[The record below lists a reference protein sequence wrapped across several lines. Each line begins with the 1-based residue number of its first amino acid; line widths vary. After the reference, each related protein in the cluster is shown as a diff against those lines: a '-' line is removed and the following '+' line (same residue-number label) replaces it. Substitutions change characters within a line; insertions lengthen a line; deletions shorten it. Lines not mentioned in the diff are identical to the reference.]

1 MTIVVESTSAETHET
16 SREKLLAAARE
27 LRPMLQAQAEEADTN
42 RRLPASTEKALRES
56 GLFKLTTPRRYGGH
70 QVNVRTY
77 MEVSAEIAKGCSSAA
92 WVAMIVG
99 GGNFLTALYNQQAQ
113 EEVWGAD
120 PEAAVVGVVTAH
132 GKGRKTEDGYVVSG
146 RWGFASGCH
155 HAQWI
160 VLVFDTV
167 DADGNVIGQG
177 AALLP
182 MSEVTIEDTWHVV
195 GMRGTGSNT
204 VVVEDVFVPDHRVL
218 DVLKVAQGEFPTEF
232 TDELEYRV
240 PTLTGLLST
249 IFGPQLG
256 MAEAAL
262 EIAIGTVRKGRSIAY
277 SLHPTSAEAPSYQI
291 AIAKAASLIDTA
303 RLLAMRSAD
312 SLDES
317 TLQPGYMST
326 LDRSRVRMQIGQ
338 ASLAARQAVELLVS
352 VVGAGSFATANPMQ
366 RIWRD
371 LETASRHGSINPLLA
386 SEDFGRALVGID
398 TPVTVF

>member
-1 MTIVVESTSAETHET
+1 MTTVVDPTAIETHET
-16 SREKLLAAARE
+16 TREQLLAAARD
-27 LRPMLQAQAEEADTN
+27 LRPLLQVQAEEADTE
-42 RRLPASTEKALRES
+42 RRLPAATEQALRES

-70 QVNVRTY
+70 QVNMRTY

-99 GGNFLTALYNQQAQ
+99 GGNFLAALYGQQAQ
-113 EEVWGAD
+113 DEVWGTD
-120 PEAAVVGVVTAH
+120 PDAAVVGVVTAH
-132 GKGRKTEDGYVVSG
+132 GKGQQTEGGYLLTG
-146 RWGFASGCH
+146 RWGFASGCL

-160 VLVFDTV
+160 VLVFETV
-167 DADGNVIGQG
+167 DASGNVVGQG

-182 MSEVTIEDTWHVV
+182 MSEVTIEDTWHIV

-204 VVVEDVFVPDHRVL
+204 VVVENVFVPDHRVL
-218 DVLKVAQGEFPTEF
+218 DVMEVAQGEFPTEF

-240 PTLTGLLST
+240 PTLTGLLSV

-262 EIAIGTVRKGRSIAY
+262 EMAISTVRKGRPIAY
-277 SLHPTSAEAPSYQI
+277 SLHPSSADAPSYQI
-291 AIAKAASLIDTA
+291 AVAKAASLIDTA
-303 RLLAMRSAD
+303 RLLSMCAAD
-312 SLDES
+312 ALDES
-317 TLQPGYMST
+317 THQPGYMSA

-352 VVGAGSFATANPMQ
+352 VAGAGSFATANPMQ

-371 LETASRHGSINPLLA
+371 IETASRHGSINPLLA
-386 SEDFGRALVGID
+386 SEDFGRALLGID
-398 TPVTVF
+398 APVTVF

>member
-1 MTIVVESTSAETHET
+1 MTIVVDPTAAETHET
-16 SREKLLAAARE
+16 SREKLLEAARE

-56 GLFKLTTPRRYGGH
+56 GLFKLTIPRRYGGH
-70 QVNVRTY
+70 QVNMRTY

-99 GGNFLTALYNQQAQ
+99 GGNFLTALYNQRAQ
-113 EEVWGAD
+113 DEVWGVD

-132 GKGRKTEDGYVVSG
+132 GKGQQTEDGYILSG

-160 VLVFDTV
+160 VLVFETV

-204 VVVEDVFVPDHRVL
+204 VVVKDVFVPEHRVL

-262 EIAIGTVRKGRSIAY
+262 EMAIGTVRKGRSIAY

-291 AIAKAASLIDTA
+291 AVAEAASLIDTA
-303 RLLAMRSAD
+303 RLLAMRAAD

-317 TLQPGYMST
+317 THEPGYMST

-338 ASLAARQAVELLVS
+338 ASLAARRAVELLVS

-366 RIWRD
+366 RLWRD
-371 LETASRHGSINPLLA
+371 IETASRHGSINPLLA